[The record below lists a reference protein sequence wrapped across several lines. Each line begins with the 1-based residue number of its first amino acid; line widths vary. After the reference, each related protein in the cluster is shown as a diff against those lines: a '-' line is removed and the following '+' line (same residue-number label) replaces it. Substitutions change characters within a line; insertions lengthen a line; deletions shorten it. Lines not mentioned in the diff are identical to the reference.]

1 MTILKKDR
9 IERFRDRLYQ
19 KKMPRLFRTGTNDL
33 SPIKKSRTDEQG
45 NTIIATKEI
54 IRFFQNSVQG
64 DTFFDADQY
73 FTNLYLL
80 FSVLTKDSDHYTF
93 ESDVQISVEDINEA
107 SNKKAIEHL
116 TTNLIIS
123 FFDNAHLSDGSDN
136 DEFLEKDL
144 KKLIAKT
151 NEGRDYRTLVGNTL
165 QTMVKT
171 LQEDKP
177 WRESL
182 DDIQTASIV
191 CRLVG
196 AKLPQ
201 IEKSVLS
208 KNVLQARTEI
218 ESSLA
223 VFTKI
228 LNTRQQ
234 LINEEQ
240 NPKIYLQTMQ
250 KLDAAT
256 SGVLKKIDTFLRFA
270 HTFISAIGA
279 SSQGFL
285 GPSDAVLKK
294 CITRFFFE
302 FDQAESSRNNKLNY
316 STTRYRMK
324 TLLDYQ
330 ELTWF
335 TRNLKQ
341 EKMYSVCFKNI
352 FSLFFNEIIK
362 QLSGLSR
369 GDHHDIQNLESCL
382 NETLRLM
389 DTFGL
394 DMDEMEAEKK
404 DIKKRF
410 LSLVRR
416 TDHDHLP
423 PILELKEPIIRVT
436 QDETKELLEDTR
448 RVLIDNCHSQLLAID
463 TQSVAGD
470 NLHKIVGRLITGYSR
485 FYKTHRFFYQNF
497 FTTFVG
503 ETDDSLTENFSDIIR
518 SKKNLAISML
528 TFFSDENHVGGL
540 LSKNQIEY
548 ADKVLQSLY
557 DKK

>member
-9 IERFRDRLYQ
+9 VERFRDRLYQ
-19 KKMPRLFRTGTNDL
+19 KKMPRLFCIGTSDL
-33 SPIKKSRTDEQG
+33 NPIKRSRTDEQG
-45 NTIIATKEI
+45 KTIIATKEI
-54 IRFFQNSVQG
+54 ILFFQSSVQD

-73 FTNLYLL
+73 FSNLYLL
-80 FSVLTKDSDHYTF
+80 FSVLTKDTDQFTF

-107 SNKKAIEHL
+107 SNKKAIEYL

-123 FFDNAHLSDGSDN
+123 FFDHAHLSDGSDN
-136 DEFLEKDL
+136 DAFLEKGL

-151 NEGRDYRTLVGNTL
+151 NEGRDYRALVGNTL

-182 DDIQTASIV
+182 DDIQTASLV

-201 IEKSVLS
+201 IEKSVLA
-208 KNVLQARTEI
+208 KNVLQARAEI
-218 ESSLA
+218 ENSLA
-223 VFTKI
+223 VFNKI
-228 LNTRQQ
+228 LNTRKQ
-234 LINEEQ
+234 LIDEES
-240 NPKIYLQTMQ
+240 NPKIYLQTMK

-256 SGVLKKIDTFLRFA
+256 SGVLKKIDTFLGFA

-285 GPSDAVLKK
+285 GPSDTVLKK

-302 FDQAESSRNNKLNY
+302 FDQTESGRNTALNY
-316 STTRYRMK
+316 STARYRMK
-324 TLLDYQ
+324 TLLNYP
-330 ELTWF
+330 ELIWF

-341 EKMYSVCFKNI
+341 EKTYSVCLEQL

-362 QLSGLSR
+362 QLSRLSR
-369 GDHHDIQNLESCL
+369 TGHPDFQPLESCL

-394 DMDEMEAEKK
+394 DKDQMQPEKK

-416 TDHDHLP
+416 TAHEHLAP
-423 PILELKEPIIRVT
+423 VLDLKDYIIQVT
-436 QDETKELLEDTR
+436 QDGTKELLEDTR
-448 RVLIDNCHSQLLAID
+448 RVLIDNCYSRLLAVDI
-463 TQSVAGD
+463 QSMAIVD
-470 NLHKIVGRLITGYSR
+470 LHKIVSRLITGYSQ
-485 FYKTHRFFYQNF
+485 FYKPHRFFFQNF

-503 ETDDSLTENFSDIIR
+503 ETDAPLNENFSGIIQ
-518 SKKNLAISML
+518 SKKMLAISML
-528 TFFSDENHVGGL
+528 TFFSDDNHVGGL
-540 LSKNQIEY
+540 LSKKQIEY
-548 ADKVLQSLY
+548 ADEVLESLY